1 MFEKLEI
8 FPKILGIFIL
18 IQPFNFP
25 LRTKRR
31 SGVINRQK
39 LKKKTGTDDAC
50 YIYFKVVYPL
60 QNLISHELILI
71 AKPSPRL

>member
-1 MFEKLEI
+1 MNEKLEI
-8 FPKILGIFIL
+8 FPKILGIFIP

-39 LKKKTGTDDAC
+39 LKKKKLELTTPVI
-50 YIYFKVVYPL
+50 YISKLFARCK
-60 QNLISHELILI
+60 I
-71 AKPSPRL
+71 

>member
-1 MFEKLEI
+1 MIEKLEI
-8 FPKILGIFIL
+8 FPKILSIFIP

-39 LKKKTGTDDAC
+39 LKKK
-50 YIYFKVVYPL
+50 
-60 QNLISHELILI
+60 NWN
-71 AKPSPRL
+71 